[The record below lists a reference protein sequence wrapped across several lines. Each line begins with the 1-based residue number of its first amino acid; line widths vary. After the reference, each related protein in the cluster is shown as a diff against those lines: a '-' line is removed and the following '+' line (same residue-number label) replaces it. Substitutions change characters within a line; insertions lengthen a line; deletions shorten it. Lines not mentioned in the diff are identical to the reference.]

1 MSVDGGRA
9 DFSLVPPTSEFDP
22 EQTCLYASLRVLAY
36 RNHIHGGYVL
46 DVASSLPGRNMID
59 LDSFWSFPNSAV
71 NLR

>member
-1 MSVDGGRA
+1 LDPGRVKKHG
-9 DFSLVPPTSEFDP
+9 LDP

-46 DVASSLPGRNMID
+46 DVATLTAGKKHDR
-59 LDSFWSFPNSAV
+59 LGQLLSFPNSAV